1 MDLLTRLNKKP
12 ILIAPGIFDGLTALL
27 AERAGFEAL
36 YLSGASLSYSSFGL
50 PDRAYTGLENVV
62 HALGKIRQRTM
73 LPIICDA
80 DNGYGNEDNVNFTV
94 RVLEQSGATAIQLE
108 DQVSPKRC
116 GHLSGKEVVEP
127 NEMVLK
133 LKAAISARK
142 NAIIIARTD
151 ALIIEGVESAIERA
165 KLYTEAGADMIFVE
179 SPRNIE
185 EIKRIG
191 SEIKTLKM
199 LNMVEGGKT
208 PPISAPKAE
217 DMGYNLVIYPGSA
230 IRIISKSVYEA
241 FSELKSK
248 GTTEGLLDRMLNFE
262 ELQRFLET

>member
-1 MDLLTRLNKKP
+1 MNKKP
-12 ILIAPGIFDGLTALL
+12 ILIAPGVFDALTALL

-36 YLSGASLSYSSFGL
+36 YLSGASISYSSLGL

-62 HALGKIRQRTM
+62 HALGKIRQRTS

-80 DNGYGNEDNVNFTV
+80 DNGYGNEENVNFTV
-94 RVLEQSGATAIQLE
+94 RILEQNGAAAIQLE

-133 LKAAISARK
+133 IKAAISARK
-142 NAIIIARTD
+142 NALIIARTD
-151 ALIIEGVESAIERA
+151 ALAIEGVDSAIERA
-165 KLYTEAGADMIFVE
+165 MLYTDAGADMIFIE

-185 EIKRIG
+185 EVKRIG

-199 LNMVEGGKT
+199 LNIVEGGKT
-208 PPISAPKAE
+208 PLISAAKAE
-217 DMGYNLVIYPGSA
+217 GMGYNLVIYPGSA
-230 IRIISKSVYEA
+230 IRIISKSVYEVFA
-241 FSELKSK
+241 ELKSQ
-248 GTTEGLLDRMLNFE
+248 GTTEGLLDRMFNFN
-262 ELQRFLET
+262 ELQKILET